1 MENDAMSMYWF
12 SAVRVA
18 ALATGDVRIWPGGVQ
33 LSVNP
38 DGQIGERSMSLVFAC
53 MDKEWGYILLA

>member
-1 MENDAMSMYWF
+1 MKRPAMENDAMSMYWF

-33 LSVNP
+33 LSVN
-38 DGQIGERSMSLVFAC
+38 RS
-53 MDKEWGYILLA
+53 WH